1 MSKLV
6 SFSEHCPI
14 AIEARKS
21 NKIAKWLLKNTGR
34 KICPFCRAY
43 EKEYGRPAYEQKVDG
58 EEFEAAKRGN

>member
-21 NKIAKWLLKNTGR
+21 KGIARWLLKNTGR
-34 KICPFCRAY
+34 KICPFCSAY
-43 EKEYGRPAYEQKVDG
+43 EREYGIPAYEQNKARTG
-58 EEFEAAKRGN
+58 CTTQR